1 MCYVSYQLDQYLA
14 AQDREDARNEWLGMK
29 GEDDGYGRYMQDA
42 MEQVDSARWG
52 WRDNEILEWFGM
64 DGWENLSDAA
74 KEAIKD
80 KAMDLAIEDGF
91 SRYDE
96 E

>member
-1 MCYVSYQLDQYLA
+1 MCYVTYQIDRYLEACDKA
-14 AQDREDARNEWLGMK
+14 AAHEEWLGMSAQ
-29 GEDDGYGRYMQDA
+29 DDNYGRYVQDA

-52 WRDNEILEWFGM
+52 WRDNEILEWFGI

-74 KEAIKD
+74 KESIKD

-91 SRYDE
+91 SRYE